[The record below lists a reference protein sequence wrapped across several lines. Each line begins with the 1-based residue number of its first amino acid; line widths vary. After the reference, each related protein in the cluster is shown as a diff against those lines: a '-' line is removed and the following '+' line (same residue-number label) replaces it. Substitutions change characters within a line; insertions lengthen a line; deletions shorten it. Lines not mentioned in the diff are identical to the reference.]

1 MNWGGFAGGFAQG
14 FNQTFDS
21 KGLTRYM
28 LSDEYQNSKA
38 MSNALEKAQS
48 EIAAKNTVQNAQQ
61 GGISG
66 GQNATLAEEQAPSAE
81 PAKVEAPQPAA
92 TTPPPVE
99 AAGATTPGNPAP
111 ETATT
116 GSGIK
121 AIVSDQAARQ
131 TTPQSAPE
139 TTTPAAQPVTQQ
151 AMARNGGVA
160 VTQPK
165 AEAKPETTPVESLQ
179 QRQMQ
184 IAIETFRSQGQF
196 DMANKLQEQFDSK
209 RGREAVEL
217 FSKGWNEL
225 TVGNNPKKAVTEY
238 IGKYYNKY
246 VNDGI
251 DFVDAEFTNDG
262 QILIT
267 TKRKDDGTENK
278 LPPMSRGTLLRLM
291 GAHNPVKYMQ
301 STLEEAVDAEK
312 QGAKTRADIAK
323 EDRTFNRDIEKMT
336 IKDQLDAA
344 NIGAKERRQLNSKI
358 EALRGA
364 GYSQDFIN
372 GALPSL
378 LGIGDYRKGASP
390 EEARRLAHSDR
401 MKNDRKYAKMG
412 TEDQRAVID
421 KDMLIIYAGGKPTST
436 TGAGAPA
443 TPAATGLPNAGG
455 KGTPYIDTKT
465 GKMIYR

>member
-28 LSDEYQNSKA
+28 LSDEYRNSKV

-48 EIAAKNTVQNAQQ
+48 EIAAKTVQNAQQ

-66 GQNATLAEEQAPSAE
+66 GQNATLAETQVTSEE

-111 ETATT
+111 ETATP

-131 TTPQSAPE
+131 MTPQSAPE
-139 TTTPAAQPVTQQ
+139 ATTPAAQPVTQQ
-151 AMARNGGVA
+151 AIARNGGVA

-312 QGAKTRADIAK
+312 QGAKTRSDIAK

-344 NIGAKERRQLNSKI
+344 NVGAKERRAMNTKI
-358 EALRGA
+358 EALRAA
-364 GYSQDFIN
+364 GYSEDFIN
-372 GALPSL
+372 RSMPAI
-378 LGIGDYRKGASP
+378 LGIGDKKATSP
-390 EEARRLAHSDR
+390 DEARRLAYADRLKSDPMFGR
-401 MKNDRKYAKMG
+401 KSKEERDRIISEDMG
-412 TEDQRAVID
+412 IVF
-421 KDMLIIYAGGKPTST
+421 AGGKPSDMP
-436 TGAGAPA
+436 AAPA
-443 TPAATGLPNAGG
+443 TPAAVGLPKAG
-455 KGTPYIDTKT
+455 KGIPVFDTKT
-465 GKMIYR
+465 NTIIYK